1 MVYPSSAVGFL
12 FKASNQQ
19 TSMGVAHTECV
30 SKGHCSFEIQAC
42 LSPRFSESLG
52 LLPADLMHSL
62 CPHSSF
68 VFCLNQHLLSVK
80 A

>member
-12 FKASNQQ
+12 FKASDQQ
-19 TSMGVAHTECV
+19 TYVGVAHTECV
-30 SKGHCSFEIQAC
+30 SKGHCSLEIQAC

-52 LLPADLMHSL
+52 LLSQQTSCTPCAHTVALFS
-62 CPHSSF
+62 
-68 VFCLNQHLLSVK
+68 